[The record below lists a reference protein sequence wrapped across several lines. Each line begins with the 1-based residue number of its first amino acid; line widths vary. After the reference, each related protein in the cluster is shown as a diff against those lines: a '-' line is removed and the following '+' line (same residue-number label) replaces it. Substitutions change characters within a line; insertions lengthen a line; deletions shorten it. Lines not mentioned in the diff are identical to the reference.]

1 MAGLATMK
9 KAVASLLARFGT
21 ACTVSE
27 VATTTRNAAT
37 GAVTTT
43 TTTHTGKAYR
53 QMAMKDT
60 NGLNPSV
67 SAVLIVQLSDDY
79 VIKPKDLI
87 THNGYTNQQVLQV
100 HTVNP
105 AEGLAYQKIGV

>member
-1 MAGLATMK
+1 MAGIATMK
-9 KAVASLLARFGT
+9 QAVASLLARFGT
-21 ACTVSE
+21 ACTVSQ
-27 VATTTRNAAT
+27 VTTTRTAT
-37 GAVTTT
+37 GGVTTT

-60 NGLNPSV
+60 DGLNPSV
-67 SAVLIVQLSDDY
+67 KAVLIVQLSDDY
-79 VIKPKDLI
+79 IIKPKDLI
-87 THNGYTNQQVLQV
+87 THSGYTNQQVLQV

>member
-1 MAGLATMK
+1 MK
-9 KAVASLLARFGT
+9 QAVASLLARFGT
-21 ACTVSE
+21 ACTVSQ
-27 VATTTRNAAT
+27 VTTTRTAT
-37 GAVTTT
+37 GGVTTT

-60 NGLNPSV
+60 DGLNPSV
-67 SAVLIVQLSDDY
+67 KAVLIVQLSDDY
-79 VIKPKDLI
+79 IIKPKDLI
-87 THNGYTNQQVLQV
+87 THSGYTNQQVLQV